1 MTNQH
6 NHRQSSYLRRTVGL
20 IFVSGVAG
28 CGGPTNAPKP
38 PPFDLVGA
46 KAMQD
51 VAAKQ
56 DADYQAFRAKI
67 VNKGAA
73 GVALPSDVDP
83 VTGEPTA
90 K

>member
-1 MTNQH
+1 MI
-6 NHRQSSYLRRTVGL
+6 HREHRRRSSYLGRAAGFL
-20 IFVSGVAG
+20 AALGVAG

-38 PPFDLVGA
+38 PPFDLVGS

-56 DADYQAFRAKI
+56 DAEYQAFRAKI

-73 GVALPSDVDP
+73 VPAPPSEVDP